1 MLIVQKFGGS
11 SIADGDRLRRAA
23 GICMR
28 QRLNGNEVVVVVS
41 AMGDTT
47 DLLADR
53 ARVLGAKPSPREM
66 DALITTGE
74 QQSAALLVMTME
86 SLGIPAVSLAG
97 WQAGIYTDCRYGDSD
112 IRLIAPVRIREALSR
127 GRVPVVTGFQGVCA
141 AGDITSLGRGGSDTT
156 AVALAA
162 ALESDCCEIYTD
174 VDGIYTADPRLI
186 PDAVKLDAIDYR
198 DMLALAEAGSQV
210 LHAKSVELAMA
221 NSVVIHLLSSFT
233 DAPGSQ
239 VRALRDG
246 SRPDFAGI
254 TRSRA
259 SGEISLAGK
268 AADAAALSRAV
279 LLLAAEGIEVLSGS
293 VGDGRISVL
302 VEEAE
307 QPHAMQLL
315 HREMILGALK

>member
-53 ARVLGAKPSPREM
+53 ARVLGGKPSPREM

-156 AVALAA
+156 AVELAA
-162 ALESDCCEIYTD
+162 ALKADRCEIYSD
-174 VDGIYTADPRLI
+174 VDGIYTADPRLVTG
-186 PDAVKLDAIDYR
+186 AVRLDRIDYG
-198 DMLALAEAGSQV
+198 DMLRLALHGSQV
-210 LHAKSVELAMA
+210 LHSRSVEAAMRA
-221 NSVVIHLLSSFT
+221 NVRVHLLSSFT
-233 DAPGSQ
+233 RHEGTVMCKLDDRSGLCG
-239 VRALRDG
+239 VTRD
-246 SRPDFAGI
+246 P
-254 TRSRA
+254 
-259 SGEISLAGK
+259 SLGTVSIIGRE
-268 AADAAALSRAV
+268 ADAHVLAEAVAALAHSDIIVTRTELFDGGCSLFV
-279 LLLAAEGIEVLSGS
+279 SPDRLLPALE
-293 VGDGRISVL
+293 L
-302 VEEAE
+302 V
-307 QPHAMQLL
+307 
-315 HREMILGALK
+315 HRRFFR